1 MEITRRITI
10 PYKDKLSYRVYLKDD
25 SDRTVSLDTLS
36 ELSDNDAITKATDI
50 INSSSDEPIIEENN
64 IHLGSTLEETME
76 SIIAAHQE
84 RGDIL
89 DYESCLEALD
99 GSTST
104 LKIIKPIAIEPIEE
118 IVR

>member
-25 SDRTVSLDTLS
+25 SDRIISLDTIS

-50 INSSSDEPIIEENN
+50 INSSVEEPVTEND
-64 IHLGSTLEETME
+64 IHLGNTLEETME